1 LTRRLDGRDARDVAT
16 AAERLRGGGL
26 VAFPTE
32 TVYGLGADGRSA
44 AAVARIF
51 AAKGRPADN
60 PLILHVPDFAAAAAL
75 WDTDAE
81 RLARARR
88 LAEVFWPGP
97 LTLVLPKAAGIPDA
111 VTAGQDTVAV
121 RVPDHPVALALLRA
135 FGGPLAAPSA
145 NRSGRP
151 SPTTAAHVLATLDGR
166 IDAVLDG
173 GPTAV
178 GVESTVLALDGPR
191 PRVLRPG
198 DVTAAQLA
206 PVLPDLDSGAPAQA
220 DLARSPGLRHRHYAP
235 EGVALRLVD
244 ADAIAAA
251 WDGPAA
257 LLCRAETAARCGGA
271 RGAPL
276 EVLPDD
282 AAGFARGLYAALHGL
297 ERSGAAQALV
307 ERPPADPAWD
317 AVRDRLRRA
326 AEAGGT

>member
-1 LTRRLDGRDARDVAT
+1 LTRRLDGQDARDVAA
-16 AAERLRGGGL
+16 AAELLRDGGL

-32 TVYGLGADGRSA
+32 TVYGLGADGRSE

-60 PLILHVPDFAAAAAL
+60 PLILHVADFEAAAAL
-75 WDTDAE
+75 WEAE
-81 RLARARR
+81 PARLARARG
-88 LAEVFWPGP
+88 LAEAFWPGP
-97 LTLVLPKAAGIPDA
+97 LTLVLPKAAGIPDN

-173 GPTAV
+173 GATTV
-178 GVESTVLALDGPR
+178 GVESTVLALAGAR
-191 PRVLRPG
+191 PRILRPG
-198 DVTAAQLA
+198 DVTGEHLA
-206 PVLPDLDSGAPAQA
+206 PFLPDLDTGAPAPA

-235 EGVALRLVD
+235 EGVALRL
-244 ADAIAAA
+244 ADAGAIADA

-257 LLCRAETAARCGGA
+257 ILCRAETAARLGPRA
-271 RGAPL
+271 APL
-276 EVLPDD
+276 EQLPDD
-282 AAGFARGLYAALHGL
+282 AAGFARGLYAALHRL
-297 ERSGAAQALV
+297 ETSGAVQALA
-307 ERPPADPAWD
+307 ERPPAAPAWD

-326 AEAGGT
+326 ADAGGT